1 MGEILCQTSEFVIQ
15 VNNIERIVKMGETF
29 DVIVNHS
36 STNVNVLL
44 SKRQSIYEDNT
55 SGL

>member
-1 MGEILCQTSEFVIQ
+1 
-15 VNNIERIVKMGETF
+15 MGETS